1 MGGTRSKQRNVMS
14 RSDDQS
20 DSEVLFRDILSV
32 YQGIDN
38 LNIVYSRKFDMYIL
52 GKDSKLEMTTS
63 AQKMLSS
70 LCEIGWLYRVITL
83 NLNKLMKR
91 KDSLIVQSFYTAI
104 KDQLNEFYRHIMVLD
119 VHYRRVYLGKN
130 RFFLSRLKKF
140 NQDTEFRMK
149 ALAELVDAGL
159 PLDPHQILSYLYTLS
174 RNALP
179 QEHYS
184 LSRLA
189 ELARLLDHPSKT
201 DNSIF
206 GNRKSLTKSKKKKIK
221 YSAEEIQEKVNSPLM
236 VYNSIGLDPGL
247 EENQMSFDPK
257 SHRNRTQI
265 RNDQDFL
272 LGIFRKSCKSL
283 VEFVNTWVFR
293 GEILDPKGEFFV
305 QLNTSLPN
313 SDKFWDAGMFFM
325 RGKVPCFL
333 NPEDAEMIFKT
344 GKIQR
349 LFKKLEQGGFGSDFF
364 RGRRSLLVT
373 QKNYVPKKKTI
384 FWTRIQNRLEAD
396 KANTLKNKNRIE
408 LDEMIATNNSQ
419 SLNSK
424 LGLYFAYS
432 NSLLLHHFFVDR
444 NGLLIFQF
452 LKMSFLLTRGDF
464 ASAFL
469 DSINFEIGFK
479 RPRHSMNHQ
488 IMMCLEQA
496 IASSIKKN
504 VEDPYAEEFQ
514 NFYEKVP
521 LQQTDTHIS
530 TIETVIEKQP
540 SVQEIEEETIN
551 ENKIQEEKVNKLVE
565 ETPYDID
572 NVFGDEFLNHYQ
584 KRNKIKE
591 EDEEK
596 FLLCDD
602 LSIRFY
608 EKQNGF
614 TQHFVNFSL
623 YLPEFEFPLNN
634 VFSKVLLRKYSF
646 IFQYLFSLKTIQ
658 YRLRQFW
665 VHNSKIMKRRHPARI
680 SRLFLLLHAFQG
692 KLRSFFDGLLDYY
705 LVDVIAVC
713 WDNFCKELHQVM
725 DFEKL
730 IQLHQK
736 FIYRILEKLSLDFD
750 NEANKKKRTRIR
762 AALAQIF
769 RNFEEYS
776 QVQDFVFK
784 KLVNQDEDQD
794 SDSSMFD
801 EDHLKSAYNQDQIIK
816 ESFNHL
822 FKIEKRFT
830 AAIKEF
836 TTCLKEK
843 EFEIRNDFNEYY
855 GRDTRSFS

>member
-1 MGGTRSKQRNVMS
+1 
-14 RSDDQS
+14 
-20 DSEVLFRDILSV
+20 
-32 YQGIDN
+32 
-38 LNIVYSRKFDMYIL
+38 
-52 GKDSKLEMTTS
+52 
-63 AQKMLSS
+63 
-70 LCEIGWLYRVITL
+70 
-83 NLNKLMKR
+83 
-91 KDSLIVQSFYTAI
+91 
-104 KDQLNEFYRHIMVLD
+104 
-119 VHYRRVYLGKN
+119 
-130 RFFLSRLKKF
+130 
-140 NQDTEFRMK
+140 
-149 ALAELVDAGL
+149 
-159 PLDPHQILSYLYTLS
+159 
-174 RNALP
+174 
-179 QEHYS
+179 
-184 LSRLA
+184 
-189 ELARLLDHPSKT
+189 
-201 DNSIF
+201 
-206 GNRKSLTKSKKKKIK
+206 
-221 YSAEEIQEKVNSPLM
+221 
-236 VYNSIGLDPGL
+236 
-247 EENQMSFDPK
+247 
-257 SHRNRTQI
+257 
-265 RNDQDFL
+265 
-272 LGIFRKSCKSL
+272 L

-325 RGKVPCFL
+325 KGKVPCFL
-333 NPEDAEMIFKT
+333 NLEDAEMIFKT

-349 LFKKLEQGGFGSDFF
+349 LFKKLEQGGFGSDFL

-373 QKNYVPKKKTI
+373 QKHYTPKHKTI
-384 FWTRIQNRLEAD
+384 FWTRIQNHIEAD
-396 KANTLKNKNRIE
+396 KADTLKNKNRIE

-432 NSLLLHHFFVDR
+432 NSLLLHHFFIDR

-452 LKMSFLLTRGDF
+452 LKMTFLLTRGDF

-469 DSINFEIGFK
+469 DSIYFEIGFK

-496 IASSIKKN
+496 IASSIKQN
-504 VEDPYAEEFQ
+504 VEDPYAEEFDSI
-514 NFYEKVP
+514 YEKPP
-521 LQQTDTHIS
+521 LQQADTHI
-530 TIETVIEKQP
+530 
-540 SVQEIEEETIN
+540 ETIDSIIGKEMKSN
-551 ENKIQEEKVNKLVE
+551 QDAILEEKVCENSIQEEKVVKMVD
-565 ETPYDID
+565 ETHERGHQHI
-572 NVFGDEFLNHYQ
+572 FGDEFNTNYQ
-584 KRNKIKE
+584 KRVKIKE
-591 EDEEK
+591 EDVEK

-614 TQHFVNFSL
+614 IQHFVNFSL

-634 VFSKVLLRKYSF
+634 VFSKALLRKYSL

-665 VHNSKIMKRRHPARI
+665 VHNSKIMKRRHSPVL

-705 LVDVIAVC
+705 MVDVIAVC
-713 WDNFCKELHQVM
+713 WDNFCDELKKVM

-736 FIYRILEKLSLDFD
+736 FIFRILEKLSLDFD
-750 NEANKKKRTRIR
+750 NENNKKRRTRIR

-769 RNFEEYS
+769 RNFEEYV

-784 KLVNQDEDQD
+784 KLVNEEDQD
-794 SDSSMFD
+794 SDSSMLD
-801 EDHLKSAYNQDQIIK
+801 ESALESAHNQDHIIK

-830 AAIKEF
+830 VAIKEF
-836 TTCLKEK
+836 TSCLKEK

-855 GRDTRSFS
+855 GRDTRSFY